1 MYQIL
6 YNLLMEST
14 REQRTEILVALYNG
28 GKPKDFFYFL
38 QKF

>member
-14 REQRTEILVALYNG
+14 REQRTEILVALYKG

-38 QKF
+38 QKI

>member
-14 REQRTEILVALYNG
+14 KEQKTEILVALYNG
-28 GKPKDFFYFL
+28 CEQRHLFYF
-38 QKF
+38 